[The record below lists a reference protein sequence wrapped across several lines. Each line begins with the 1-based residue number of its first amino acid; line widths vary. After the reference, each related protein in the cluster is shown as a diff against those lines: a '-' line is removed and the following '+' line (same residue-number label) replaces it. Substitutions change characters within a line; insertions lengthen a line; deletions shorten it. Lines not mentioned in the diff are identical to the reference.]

1 MMRFPSAAHRSGT
14 ILIIVA
20 GISAL
25 LAAIAL
31 TFLAQMR
38 SDVEESQFVV
48 QHAQAKIMLAAGCN
62 YIQETSRIGWDR
74 SKESTPPSP
83 PIPTVNGFTIHE
95 EAFGWVD
102 VRNGRTGPLGRAE
115 QSLVANVP
123 TSEWPHIGTH
133 VRCPMFVRTV
143 PPYATRLDPGFNPI
157 LTKDP
162 SSPDYAYPL
171 MRYPD
176 PQPLDNLNNYD
187 HAAPAA
193 VSDAEYARF
202 AKGDP
207 TPLMET
213 QGKAWFRV
221 FRDGP
226 ATFIITCGSG
236 GTLGYK
242 DWAEI
247 PASERPQFQAEE
259 FFHQLKAAELRLFY
273 RVEWT
278 AAGVE
283 TSYQNLQHEIARTHD
298 HYESWPPNASHAWSS
313 SRRTQTWL
321 KSPAG
326 TIRWI
331 QRLAQEPT
339 FW

>member
-1 MMRFPSAAHRSGT
+1 MRSSASPRSGT

-25 LAAIAL
+25 LAAMAL

-38 SDVEESQFVV
+38 TDVEESQFVV

-62 YIQETSRIGWDR
+62 YIQETARIGWDR
-74 SKESTPPSP
+74 SKDLPAPSS
-83 PIPTVNGFTIHE
+83 IPMVDGFKIHE
-95 EAFGWVD
+95 EAYGWVD
-102 VRNGRTGPLGRAE
+102 VRDGRTGPFNRAGE
-115 QSLVANVP
+115 SLMSSDTLA
-123 TSEWPHIGTH
+123 WPHIGTH
-133 VRCPMFVRTV
+133 VRCPMALRHV
-143 PPYATRLDPGFNPI
+143 PPYATSLATGSNPI
-157 LTKDP
+157 QTKD
-162 SSPDYAYPL
+162 SGRPDYAYPL

-176 PQPLDNLNNYD
+176 PQPLENLNNYD
-187 HAAPAA
+187 HATPGSVTAA
-193 VSDAEYARF
+193 QYARF

-207 TPLMET
+207 NLRPET
-213 QGKAWFRV
+213 TGRSWFRV

-236 GTLGYK
+236 GTQGFKEWDELTA
-242 DWAEI
+242 D
-247 PASERPQFQAEE
+247 ERAQFQTRE
-259 FFHQLKAAELRLFY
+259 FFYQLKAVELRLHY
-273 RVEWT
+273 RVEWS

-283 TSYQNLQHEIARTHD
+283 TSYHNLQHEIARTHD

-321 KSPAG
+321 KSPVG
-326 TIRWI
+326 TMRWI
-331 QRLAQEPT
+331 QRLAMEPK

>member
-1 MMRFPSAAHRSGT
+1 VKPSCVSPRNGT
-14 ILIIVA
+14 VLIIVA

-25 LAAIAL
+25 LAAMAL

-38 SDVEESQFVV
+38 SDVEESQLVL
-48 QHAQAKIMLAAGCN
+48 QHAQAKLMLAAGCN
-62 YIQETSRIGWDR
+62 YIQESSRVGWDR
-74 SKESTPPSP
+74 SKDPSPP
-83 PIPTVNGFTIHE
+83 PIPTVDGLRIHE

-102 VRNGRTGPLGRAE
+102 VRTGKTGPLNRAGE
-115 QSLVANVP
+115 SLMGSD
-123 TSEWPHIGTH
+123 TTKWPHIGTF
-133 VRCPMFVRTV
+133 VRCPMFLRRI
-143 PPYATRLDPGFNPI
+143 PPYATSLATGFNPI

-162 SSPDYAYPL
+162 SSPEYGYPL

-176 PQPLDNLNNYD
+176 PQPLDQLNSYD
-187 HAAPAA
+187 HASPGS
-193 VSDAEYARF
+193 VTDARYEEF
-202 AKGDP
+202 VKGDP
-207 TPLMET
+207 TPRTET
-213 QGKAWFRV
+213 MGRAWFRV

-236 GTLGYK
+236 ATLGYK
-242 DWAEI
+242 DWSEI
-247 PASERPQFQAEE
+247 PASDRPQFQSEE
-259 FFHQLKAAELRLFY
+259 FFNHLRFSELRLHY

-283 TSYQNLQHEIARTHD
+283 TSYHNLQHEIARTHD

-321 KSPAG
+321 KSPVG

-331 QRLAQEPT
+331 QRLVMEPK

>member
-1 MMRFPSAAHRSGT
+1 MHSFASPRSGT

-25 LAAIAL
+25 LAAMAL

-38 SDVEESQFVV
+38 SDVEESQFVL

-74 SKESTPPSP
+74 SKDASPSP
-83 PIPTVNGFTIHE
+83 PIPVVDGLRIHE
-95 EAFGWVD
+95 EAFGWID
-102 VRNGRTGPLGRAE
+102 VRTGKTGPLNRAGE
-115 QSLVANVP
+115 SLMGSD
-123 TSEWPHIGTH
+123 TTKWPHIGTF
-133 VRCPMFVRTV
+133 VRCPMFLRRV
-143 PPYATRLDPGFNPI
+143 PPFATSLATGSNPI
-157 LTKDP
+157 LVKDP
-162 SSPDYAYPL
+162 SSPEYGYPL

-176 PQPLDNLNNYD
+176 PQPLDNLNSYD
-187 HAAPAA
+187 HASPGS
-193 VSDAEYARF
+193 VSDTRYLDF

-207 TPLMET
+207 TPRTET
-213 QGKAWFRV
+213 LGKAWFRV

-226 ATFIITCGSG
+226 GTFIITCGSG
-236 GTLGYK
+236 ATLGYK
-242 DWAEI
+242 DWNEI
-247 PASERPQFQAEE
+247 PTDDQPQFQNRE
-259 FFHQLKAAELRLFY
+259 FFYQLKNTELRLHY

-283 TSYQNLQHEIARTHD
+283 TSYHNLQHEIARTHD
-298 HYESWPPNASHAWSS
+298 HYETWPPNASHAWSS

-321 KSPAG
+321 KSPVG

-331 QRLAQEPT
+331 QRLVMEPT